1 MAFLFLSPLQVI
13 YALNTKNDEHEAAI
27 ATLKEAHEEEVQQI
41 LSETR
46 EKILQVYPFDQSVL
60 RDSRVKELS
69 GLYHLSYFDL
79 KVGVSLWMCTAA

>member
-1 MAFLFLSPLQVI
+1 MCFFPLLQVI

-46 EKILQVYPFDQSVL
+46 EKILQVCVCVCLPLNLLGSLPQTLYCLTPMFQFDRMKSVKFSFCAL
-60 RDSRVKELS
+60 
-69 GLYHLSYFDL
+69 
-79 KVGVSLWMCTAA
+79 